1 MSKND
6 VMDTDEERKG
16 SPPCSASASRP
27 QAGRQLSGPVSE
39 MQFPPVKNVISFFLE
54 AQLTFNIIL
63 FDSDHLLSSILKV
76 KIEITVGC

>member
-39 MQFPPVKNVISFFLE
+39 MQSPPVKNVFPFF
-54 AQLTFNIIL
+54 ATQLTFNIIL

-76 KIEITVGC
+76 KIEITMGC

>member
-39 MQFPPVKNVISFFLE
+39 MQSPPVKNVFPFLQIAISWQTNPRRKGYGRRITLK
-54 AQLTFNIIL
+54 NRII
-63 FDSDHLLSSILKV
+63 DRR
-76 KIEITVGC
+76 